1 MENNKIYQNPCV
13 RYVSI
18 SIEAGYS
25 ATGGFEQ
32 PEFGGED
39 NL

>member
-1 MENNKIYQNPCV
+1 MEHTRFYQTPCV
-13 RYVSI
+13 RYVRVD
-18 SIEAGYS
+18 IEAGYS